1 VAIARKW
8 AAAEATPSAT
18 PGAPAEASG
27 IVLRL
32 PLQPKALLRVL
43 VIISVTFAAISAV
56 VVTLAVLGVNLP
68 FDQLTKR
75 LDVDAEQAIPAW
87 FSSMDLFLCALL
99 IATIA
104 VQERGSRFVRH
115 WWVLAAGFVVMSID
129 EAVSLHELLNEKLDG
144 LLGTGPKL
152 VWGIPAMILCAAI
165 GVAFVPFLHHLPRKC
180 AVMFLVAG
188 ATFVFAAAG
197 LEQVGGAI
205 LDAHGGIENPR
216 SNVNFPYTVETTTE
230 ELLEMLSVA
239 LFAYALASYAGER
252 PTAAP
257 PSRAEELQ
265 AA

>member
-1 VAIARKW
+1 VAIASE
-8 AAAEATPSAT
+8 AEVEAEAGTPAAGAT
-18 PGAPAEASG
+18 SG
-27 IVLRL
+27 IVLRI
-32 PLQPKALLRVL
+32 PVQPKTLLRAL
-43 VIISVTFAAISAV
+43 VVVSLTFAAVSALLA
-56 VVTLAVLGVNLP
+56 TLAVVGVNLP
-68 FDQLTKR
+68 LDQLTKR
-75 LDVDAEQAIPAW
+75 LDLDAEQAIPAW
-87 FSSMDLFLCALL
+87 FSSMDLFFCAVL

-129 EAVSLHELLNEKLDG
+129 ESVSLHEVLNEKLDG

-152 VWGIPAMILCAAI
+152 VWGIPAMILC
-165 GVAFVPFLHHLPRKC
+165 GFVGLAFVRFLRHLPRKY
-180 AVMFLVAG
+180 AAMFLIAG

-216 SNVNFPYTVETTTE
+216 SSANFPYVAETTLE
-230 ELLEMLSVA
+230 ESLEMLSVA

-252 PTAAP
+252 RRVP
-257 PSRAEELQ
+257 PSPRPDELQ

>member
-1 VAIARKW
+1 
-8 AAAEATPSAT
+8 
-18 PGAPAEASG
+18 
-27 IVLRL
+27 
-32 PLQPKALLRVL
+32 
-43 VIISVTFAAISAV
+43 
-56 VVTLAVLGVNLP
+56 
-68 FDQLTKR
+68 
-75 LDVDAEQAIPAW
+75 
-87 FSSMDLFLCALL
+87 MDLFLCALL

-129 EAVSLHELLNEKLDG
+129 EAVSLHEVLNEKLDG

-152 VWGIPAMILCAAI
+152 VWGIPAIIVCGAI
-165 GVAFVPFLHHLPRKC
+165 GVAFVPFLRHLPRKY
-180 AVMFLVAG
+180 AAMFLIAG

-205 LDAHGGIENPR
+205 LDAHGGIDKVG
-216 SNVNFPYTVETTTE
+216 SNVNFPYTAETTTE

-252 PTAAP
+252 RTVAP
-257 PSRAEELQ
+257 PSQPEERQ

>member
-1 VAIARKW
+1 MARRW
-8 AAAEATPSAT
+8 VGAGAV
-18 PGAPAEASG
+18 APAAGEQG
-27 IVLRL
+27 IVLRVAVR
-32 PLQPKALLRVL
+32 PKTLLRVL
-43 VIISVTFAAISAV
+43 VVVSLTFAAISALIA
-56 VVTLAVLGVNLP
+56 TLGVLGVNVP
-68 FDQLTKR
+68 FDQLAKR

-87 FSSMDLFLCALL
+87 FSSIDLFFCALL

-129 EAVSLHELLNEKLDG
+129 EAVSLHELVNEKLDG
-144 LLGTGPKL
+144 LLGSGPKL
-152 VWGIPAMILCAAI
+152 VWGIPALVVCGFI
-165 GVAFVPFLHHLPRKC
+165 GLAFVRFLRHLPRRY
-180 AVMFLVAG
+180 AAMFLIAG

-205 LDAHGGIENPR
+205 LDAHGGLDDPQ
-216 SNVNFPYTVETTTE
+216 SSVNFPYVAETTTE

-252 PTAAP
+252 REIAP
-257 PSRAEELQ
+257 PRRPDALQ